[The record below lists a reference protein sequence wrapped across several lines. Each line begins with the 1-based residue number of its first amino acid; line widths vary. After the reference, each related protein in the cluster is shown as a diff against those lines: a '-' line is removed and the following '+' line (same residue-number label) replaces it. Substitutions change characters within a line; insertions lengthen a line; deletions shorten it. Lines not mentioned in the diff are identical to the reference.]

1 MPHQEVLFIFPVF
14 STPEVR
20 EVEGEALAVGQLVP
34 DLPRKVDHERL
45 DQEEERHP
53 LVVRDLPPR
62 ALTLH
67 ELAQVWVD
75 NIFTDLEES
84 DIANLRRPSTFF
96 IINRGGGRRRK
107 EGKWRSAK
115 ERESI

>member
-1 MPHQEVLFIFPVF
+1 MPHQEVLFVFPVF

-34 DLPRKVDHERL
+34 DLPREVDHQRL

-67 ELAQVWVD
+67 ELAQVGVD
-75 NIFTDLEES
+75 DIFTDLEE
-84 DIANLRRPSTFF
+84 INLGNSRRLCAGSCCEK
-96 IINRGGGRRRK
+96 RK
-107 EGKWRSAK
+107 K
-115 ERESI
+115 